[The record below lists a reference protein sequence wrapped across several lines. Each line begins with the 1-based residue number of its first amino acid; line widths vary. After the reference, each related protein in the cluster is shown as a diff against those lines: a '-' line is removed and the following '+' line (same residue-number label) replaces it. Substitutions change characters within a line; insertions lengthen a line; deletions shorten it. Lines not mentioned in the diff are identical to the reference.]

1 MSVGRS
7 STGVYHNVFGNSSL
21 CNGRSFRG
29 YKVGIDLISKAP
41 EDMFCKKCFSANSR
55 DASRKD
61 NAIYVYN
68 MEKSYENQD

>member
-1 MSVGRS
+1 MSIGRS
-7 STGVYHNVFGNSSL
+7 STGIYHNVYGNASS

-29 YKVGIDLISKAP
+29 YKVGIDLISTAP
-41 EDMFCKKCFSANSR
+41 EEMFCKKCFSANSR

-68 MEKSYENQD
+68 MEKAI

>member
-1 MSVGRS
+1 MSIGRS
-7 STGVYHNVFGNSSL
+7 STGVYHDVYGNASS

-41 EDMFCKKCFSANSR
+41 EEMFCKKCFSANSR

-61 NAIYVYN
+61 NAIYIYN
-68 MEKSYENQD
+68 MEKSYEQS